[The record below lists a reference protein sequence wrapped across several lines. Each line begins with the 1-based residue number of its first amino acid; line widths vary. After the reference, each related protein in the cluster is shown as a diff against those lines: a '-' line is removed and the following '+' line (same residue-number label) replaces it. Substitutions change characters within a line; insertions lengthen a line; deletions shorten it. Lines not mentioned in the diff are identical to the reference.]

1 MTLPIVKRYLIA
13 FSQHKWTG
21 LAACI
26 LVTGASFVVAK
37 QPVPPTEYQA
47 EGSLVANPPT
57 VVFSKTATD
66 IQQPIPSAKLVKNN
80 DVITSV
86 AQQAKVEVK
95 QLAKKID
102 VGLPKPAAKGEAAPP
117 MRITIKYTDTDEKR
131 AKEVV
136 NSALQETSKFSR
148 KINTTRLM
156 AIINEINKRL
166 PDVEKELREAERNL
180 EQYTKRE
187 GSVLL
192 AAKNGSL
199 VQSILANQGQQG
211 ALQLQLQGIETQIV
225 SLQQRLGLNPDQAYA
240 SSALSADPIIAN
252 LRVQIY
258 QAESQLEILKK
269 DLRPQHPNI
278 ILLRKQIKS
287 YEELLRQRAQEVI
300 GGNGIAAPLKS
311 ANEIRQGSNLDPARQ
326 TLANQLVA
334 LQTQRE
340 TVQQQLKG
348 VIQQEQK
355 LRQEYATIPNKQLG
369 QARLQEKLQLKQNVY
384 SQMQASL
391 ADAQTAE
398 AETVSSWIPEGEAQA
413 TKLAQEPTS
422 PVIVIVAGGLVGI
435 VVGGAIIFLLGAM
448 GGIYQTMED
457 IRAAMVQRDITVL
470 GILPYVAIIDPE
482 LGETPIILDAHSPY
496 LEPYERLRTNLRRA
510 SEDPVK
516 VILLTSVTNEEGK
529 SVSAYNLAITSA
541 RAGKRTLIIEAD
553 MRSLSLARSVKV
565 APDPDAAIEPLR
577 YYGNWSDC
585 VRLVPEVENLYLVPS
600 PGPVQQPA
608 AILESSEFR
617 RLLEDVRGRFDMV
630 FVDAP
635 ALSLCNDTF
644 VLEPMTDG
652 IILVARPGY
661 TVESMFSEAA
671 EQLTE
676 SEDITFLGGIINGT
690 DIPIAKAPILI
701 EQKLMVTEP
710 ESETLIEKETEKET
724 PEQTPEPEEVK
735 VRTN

>member
-1 MTLPIVKRYLIA
+1 MTLPIVKRYFIA
-13 FSQHKWTG
+13 FDQHKWTG
-21 LAACI
+21 LAACL
-26 LVTGASFVVAK
+26 LVMGASLLVAK
-37 QPVPPTEYQA
+37 QPAPPKEYRA
-47 EGSLVANPPT
+47 EGSLGANPPRVT
-57 VVFSKTATD
+57 FSKTATD
-66 IQQPIPSAKLVKNN
+66 IQQPVASKEIVLNEEVISA
-80 DVITSV
+80 V
-86 AQQAKVEVK
+86 AQQAKVDIKELSK
-95 QLAKKID
+95 TIY
-102 VGLPKPAAKGEAAPP
+102 VGLPKPPAKGETPP
-117 MRITIKYTDTDEKR
+117 PPIISISYKDTDQKR
-131 AKEVV
+131 ANEVV
-136 NSALQETSKFSR
+136 NLALQESSKFSR

-156 AIINEINKRL
+156 AIINEIEKRL
-166 PDVEKELREAERNL
+166 PNVEKELREAERNL

-199 VQSILANQGQQG
+199 VKSILESQAQQLS
-211 ALQLQLQGIETQIV
+211 LQLQSQGIETQIA

-258 QAESQLEILKK
+258 QAESQLEVLKK
-269 DLRPQHPNI
+269 DLRPKHPNI
-278 ILLRKQIKS
+278 VQLRKQIAS
-287 YEELLRQRAQEVI
+287 YEELLRQRATEVI
-300 GGNGIAAPLKS
+300 GGGGIAAPLKS
-311 ANEIRQGSNLDPARQ
+311 ANQVRQDSNLDPARQ
-326 TLANQLVA
+326 ALANQLVA
-334 LQTQRE
+334 MQTQKE
-340 TVQQQLKG
+340 TLQQQLKG
-348 VIQQEQK
+348 VMQQEQR
-355 LRQEYATIPNKQLG
+355 LRKEYATIPNKQLE
-369 QARLQEKLQLKQNVY
+369 QARLQEKLQLKQNLY

-391 ADAQTAE
+391 ADAKTAE
-398 AETVSSWIPEGEAQA
+398 AETVASWIPLGAAKTSLIPQEAM
-413 TKLAQEPTS
+413 S
-422 PVIVIVAGGLVGI
+422 PIVILLAGGLVGVI
-435 VVGGAIIFLLGAM
+435 VGGGIIFLLGSL
-448 GGIYQTMED
+448 GGVFQTMED
-457 IRAAMVQRDITVL
+457 IRAAMVQRDIAVL
-470 GILPYVAIIDPE
+470 GILPYVAIPDPE

-510 SEDPVK
+510 VSEDPVK

-529 SVSAYNLAITSA
+529 SVSAYNMAITSA
-541 RAGKRTLIIEAD
+541 RAGKRTLIVEAD
-553 MRSLSLARSVKV
+553 MRSPSLARSVKV

-600 PGPVQQPA
+600 PGPVQQTA

-630 FVDAP
+630 FIDAP

-690 DIPIAKAPILI
+690 DIPIAKTQMFT
-701 EQKLMVTEP
+701 EQKAIATELP
-710 ESETLIEKETEKET
+710 ENETLTQQEKQESE
-724 PEQTPEPEEVK
+724 PEPEEIK
-735 VRTN
+735 VTTP

>member
-1 MTLPIVKRYLIA
+1 
-13 FSQHKWTG
+13 
-21 LAACI
+21 
-26 LVTGASFVVAK
+26 
-37 QPVPPTEYQA
+37 
-47 EGSLVANPPT
+47 
-57 VVFSKTATD
+57 
-66 IQQPIPSAKLVKNN
+66 
-80 DVITSV
+80 
-86 AQQAKVEVK
+86 
-95 QLAKKID
+95 
-102 VGLPKPAAKGEAAPP
+102 
-117 MRITIKYTDTDEKR
+117 
-131 AKEVV
+131 
-136 NSALQETSKFSR
+136 
-148 KINTTRLM
+148 
-156 AIINEINKRL
+156 
-166 PDVEKELREAERNL
+166 NL

-192 AAKNGSL
+192 AAKNGNL
-199 VQSILANQGQQG
+199 VQSILLSQAQQSS
-211 ALQLQLQGIETQIV
+211 LKLQLQGIDTQIA

-278 ILLRKQIKS
+278 IQLRKQIKS
-287 YEELLRQRAQEVI
+287 YEELLRQRANEVI
-300 GGNGIAAPLKS
+300 GGNGITAPLKS
-311 ANEIRQGSNLDPARQ
+311 ANEVRQDSNLDPARQ

-334 LQTQRE
+334 LQTQKE
-340 TVQQQLKG
+340 TLQQQIKA
-348 VIQQEQK
+348 VMQQEQT
-355 LRQEYATIPNKQLG
+355 LRREYATIPNKQLE

-384 SQMQASL
+384 SQIQASL

-398 AETVSSWIPEGEAQA
+398 AETVSTWIPEGEAQV
-413 TKLAQEPTS
+413 TKLAQEASNP
-422 PVIVIVAGGLVGI
+422 ILIIGAGGLVGI
-435 VVGGAIIFLLGAM
+435 IVGGAIIFLLGSL
-448 GGIYQTMED
+448 GGVFQTMED
-457 IRAAMVQRDITVL
+457 IRAAMVQRDIAVL

-510 SEDPVK
+510 GEDPVK
-516 VILLTSVTNEEGK
+516 VILLTSVINEEGK

-553 MRSLSLARSVKV
+553 MRSSSLARNVKV
-565 APDPDAAIEPLR
+565 APDPDASIEPLR

-585 VRLVPEVENLYLVPS
+585 IRLVPEVENLYLVPT

-617 RLLEDVRGRFDMV
+617 RLLEDVRGRFDLV

-635 ALSLCNDTF
+635 ALSLCNDAF

-676 SEDITFLGGIINGT
+676 SEDITLLGGIINGT
-690 DIPIAKAPILI
+690 DIAIAKTSIFT

-710 ESETLIEKETEKET
+710 EPEPENETLPQKEQ
-724 PEQTPEPEEVK
+724 PEQEEVK
-735 VRTN
+735 VPTN

>member
-1 MTLPIVKRYLIA
+1 MTLPIVKRYIIA
-13 FSQHKWTG
+13 FNQHKWTG
-21 LAACI
+21 LAAAV

-47 EGSLVANPPT
+47 EGTLVGNPPT
-57 VVFSKTATD
+57 VVFSKTATE
-66 IQQPIPSAKLVKNN
+66 IQQPVASPKLIKNN
-80 DVITSV
+80 DVISSV

-95 QLAKKID
+95 QLVRKID
-102 VGLPKPAAKGEAAPP
+102 ISLPKAPARGQTPENP
-117 MRITIKYTDTDEKR
+117 RITVRYTDTNEKR
-131 AKEVV
+131 AENVV
-136 NSALQETSKFSR
+136 NAVLQETSKFSR
-148 KINTTRLM
+148 KINTARLM

-166 PDVEKELREAERNL
+166 PAVEKELREAERNL

-199 VQSILANQGQQG
+199 VQSILASQGQQS
-211 ALQLQLQGIETQIV
+211 AIVFQLQGIDTQIA
-225 SLQQRLGLNPDQAYA
+225 SLQQRLGLNADQAYA

-269 DLRPQHPNI
+269 DLRPKHPNI
-278 ILLRKQIKS
+278 IQLRKQINS
-287 YEELLRQRAQEVI
+287 YEQLLRQRASEVI
-300 GGNGIAAPLKS
+300 GGNGITAPLKS
-311 ANEIRQGSNLDPARQ
+311 ANEVRQDSNLDPARQ
-326 TLANQLVA
+326 TLANQLVG
-334 LQTQRE
+334 LQTQKE
-340 TVQQQLKG
+340 TLQQQLKA
-348 VIQQEQK
+348 VIEQEQK
-355 LRQEYATIPNKQLG
+355 LRREYATIPNKQLE

-398 AETVSSWIPEGEAQA
+398 AETVSSWIPEGEAQVN
-413 TKLAQEPTS
+413 KLAKETS
-422 PVIVIVAGGLVGI
+422 NPIIIIGAGGLVGI
-435 VVGGAIIFLLGAM
+435 VVGGAIIFLLGSL
-448 GGIYQTMED
+448 GGIFQTMED
-457 IRAAMVQRDITVL
+457 IRAAMAQRDIAVL
-470 GILPYVAIIDPE
+470 GILPYVAIADPDSE
-482 LGETPIILDAHSPY
+482 LGETPIILDPHSPY

-510 SEDPVK
+510 SEEPVK

-541 RAGKRTLIIEAD
+541 RAGKRTLIVEAD
-553 MRSLSLARSVKV
+553 LRSSSLARSLKV
-565 APDPDAAIEPLR
+565 APDPDASIEPLR
-577 YYGNWSDC
+577 YYSNWSDC
-585 VRLVPEVENLYLVPS
+585 IRLVPEVENLYLAPS

-630 FVDAP
+630 FIDAP
-635 ALSLCNDTF
+635 ALSLCNDAF

-661 TVESMFSEAA
+661 TVESMFAEAA
-671 EQLTE
+671 EQLNE

-690 DIPIAKAPILI
+690 DIAIAKTPLFT
-701 EQKLMVTEP
+701 EPKLMATEP
-710 ESETLIEKETEKET
+710 ESETLTT
-724 PEQTPEPEEVK
+724 QQEQEEVK
-735 VRTN
+735 VPTT

>member
-1 MTLPIVKRYLIA
+1 MTLPIVKRYFIA
-13 FSQHKWTG
+13 FDQHKWTG
-21 LAACI
+21 LVACL
-26 LVTGASFVVAK
+26 LVTGASVIVAK
-37 QPVPPTEYQA
+37 QPVPPKEYRA
-47 EGSLVANPPT
+47 EGSLIANPPT

-66 IQQPIPSAKLVKNN
+66 IQQPVASAQLIKNN
-80 DVITSV
+80 EVITSV

-95 QLAKKID
+95 ELAKKLN
-102 VGLPKPAAKGEAAPP
+102 VGLPKPPAKGEPAPTP
-117 MRITIKYTDTDEKR
+117 RMTISYVDTDKKR
-131 AKEVV
+131 AENVV
-136 NSALQETSKFSR
+136 NAVLQETSKFSR

-166 PDVEKELREAERNL
+166 PEVEKELREAERNL

-199 VQSILANQGQQG
+199 VKSILDSQAQQS
-211 ALQLQLQGIETQIV
+211 ALQLQLQGIDTQIA

-269 DLRPQHPNI
+269 DLRPKHPSI
-278 ILLRKQIKS
+278 IQLQKQINS
-287 YEELLRQRAQEVI
+287 YEELLRQRANEVV

-311 ANEIRQGSNLDPARQ
+311 ANEVRQDSNLDPARQ
-326 TLANQLVA
+326 ALANQLVA
-334 LQTQRE
+334 LQTQKE
-340 TVQQQLKG
+340 TMQQQLKA
-348 VIQQEQK
+348 VMQQEQR
-355 LRQEYATIPNKQLG
+355 LRREYATIPNKQLE
-369 QARLQEKLQLKQNVY
+369 QARLQEKLQLRQNVY

-398 AETVSSWIPEGEAQA
+398 AETVSSWIPEGEAEVKQIP
-413 TKLAQEPTS
+413 LEVTS
-422 PVIVIVAGGLVGI
+422 PILVIVAGGFVGI
-435 VVGGAIIFLLGAM
+435 IVGGAVIFLLGSL
-448 GGIYQTMED
+448 GGVFQTMED
-457 IRAAMVQRDITVL
+457 IRAAMVQRDMAVL
-470 GILPYVAIIDPE
+470 GILPYVAITDPE

-529 SVSAYNLAITSA
+529 SVSSYNLAITSA
-541 RAGKRTLIIEAD
+541 RAGKRTLIVEAD
-553 MRSLSLARSVKV
+553 LRSPSLARSVKV
-565 APDPDAAIEPLR
+565 APDPDASIEPLR

-585 VRLVPEVENLYLVPS
+585 IRLVPEVENLYLVPS
-600 PGPVQQPA
+600 PGPVTQPA

-676 SEDITFLGGIINGT
+676 SEDLTFLGGIINGT
-690 DIPIAKAPILI
+690 DIPIAKTPLFP
-701 EQKLMVTEP
+701 EPKLMVTEP
-710 ESETLIEKETEKET
+710 ETETLTDKEEA
-724 PEQTPEPEEVK
+724 EPEEVK
-735 VRTN
+735 VPTP